1 MNIRSLLAAA
11 AFFCAWASF
20 AQADTTS
27 TVVSAG
33 EGVAIALPV
42 VAGAITLYKN
52 DTTGLAEL
60 GLDTILTVG
69 TTYGLSHIVREERP
83 DHSDWHSFPSNT
95 TALAAAPAAFLWQRY
110 GWQYGVPAY
119 AAVAFVAY
127 SRVDGQ
133 KHHWWDVAASAGI
146 GLAYSEIFTTRF
158 RDPDRLTASASPVP
172 GGVMLAM
179 TYRW

>member
-1 MNIRSLLAAA
+1 MKACSLLAAA
-11 AFFCAWASF
+11 ALFCALASF

-33 EGVAIALPV
+33 DGVAIAVPI

-60 GLDTILTVG
+60 GVDTLLTVG
-69 TTYGLSHIVREERP
+69 TTYALSHIVREERP
-83 DHSDWHSFPSNT
+83 DHSDFHSFPSNT

-119 AAVAFVAY
+119 AATAFVAY

-133 KHHWWDVAASAGI
+133 QHHWWDVMASGVI

-158 RDPDRLTASASPVP
+158 RNQDRLTASATPVP
-172 GGVMLAM
+172 GGVMLGM

>member
-1 MNIRSLLAAA
+1 MNIRPLLAAA

-20 AQADTTS
+20 AQADTAS

-33 EGVAIALPV
+33 QGIAIALPV

-60 GLDTILTVG
+60 GVDTFLTVG
-69 TTYGLSHIVREERP
+69 TVYGLSRIVREERP
-83 DHSDWHSFPSNT
+83 DHSDQHSFPSNT

-119 AAVAFVAY
+119 AAAAFVAY

-133 KHHWWDVAASAGI
+133 KHHWWDVATSGAI
-146 GLAYSEIFTTRF
+146 GLAYSEIFTTRY
-158 RDPDRLTASASPVP
+158 RDRLTASATPMP

-179 TYRW
+179 TYRL